1 MNWNAVCRLGS
12 IRKGYYNYK
21 THKMKN
27 LFLACVVVLGLS
39 SCGINQQTAQI
50 NALKD
55 CEYRIKDATNI
66 TVAGTDIQKLIDGK
80 SVNTMSIPGIALGLL
95 RKDVPLRAKLN
106 LEITN
111 PSSALAAI
119 NNFDYIVLINKQE
132 VFNGSVNESVSIGA
146 NQSTIVPVQINANI
160 YQFLTDSK
168 MMNDIGDFVSGASN
182 GSEKK
187 GLVTLK
193 IRPSIKIGG
202 NLVKYP
208 GFITIDKEVS
218 SKILL

>member
-1 MNWNAVCRLGS
+1 MA
-12 IRKGYYNYK
+12 
-21 THKMKN
+21 
-27 LFLACVVVLGLS
+27 LGLA

-55 CEYRIKDATNI
+55 CEYRITDATNI

-80 SVNTMSIPGIALGLL
+80 SVNTLSIPGIALGLL

-106 LEITN
+106 LEISN
-111 PSSALAAI
+111 PTSALAAI

-132 VFNGSVNESVSIGA
+132 VFNGSVNQNVSIGS
-146 NQSTIVPVQINANI
+146 NQSAQVPIQINANI

-168 MMNDIGDFVSGASN
+168 MMNDIGDFISGASN

-202 NLVKYP
+202 SLVKYP
-208 GFITIDKEVS
+208 GYITIDKEVS